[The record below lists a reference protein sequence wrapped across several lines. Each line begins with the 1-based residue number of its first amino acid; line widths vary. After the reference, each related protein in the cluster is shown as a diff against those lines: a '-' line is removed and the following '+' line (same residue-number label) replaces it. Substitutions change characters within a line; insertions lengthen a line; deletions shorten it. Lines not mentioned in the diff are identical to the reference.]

1 MKQTRRTRKL
11 PASRQ
16 SHITIFH
23 PTKLQLPQTAIH
35 FIFNPSLKTLIF
47 LIPSSTA
54 TTTRHHLPRAT
65 PHVSFKT
72 LKLLGSQR
80 PSASTDIHLP
90 SRLHPKLFRLYSPT
104 SLPPTAPTTAFLRLQ
119 ASLTSSKP
127 CQAITLRIPTDLTH
141 RLSPYRQTAHWTQST
156 MCPSCSTPLSL
167 TQGLTLMLPSYITLM
182 QLYRIMLMGRSPCA
196 IYLHALTLASPLH
209 PSASDTSNR
218 TPRPRNVSVT
228 SLRTTY
234 VISSANFTLS

>member
-1 MKQTRRTRKL
+1 MQLLQTAT
-11 PASRQ
+11 PFTSNP
-16 SHITIFH
+16 S
-23 PTKLQLPQTAIH
+23 PQT
-35 FIFNPSLKTLIF
+35 LTF

-65 PHVSFKT
+65 PHAYFKT
-72 LKLLGSQR
+72 LKPSGFLR
-80 PSASTDIHLP
+80 PAVPTDIHLP

-104 SLPPTAPTTAFLRLQ
+104 SPPPTAPTIAFLRLQ
-119 ASLTSSKP
+119 ASPTSSKP
-127 CQAITLRIPTDLTH
+127 CQAITLRIPTDLTP
-141 RLSPYRQTAHWTQST
+141 RLSPYRQTAHWTQSI
-156 MCPSCSTPLSL
+156 MCHSCSIPLSL
-167 TQGLTLMLPSYITLM
+167 TQGLTPMLPFYITLM